1 MRILFFIYGV
11 TCYVM
16 FLGTFL
22 YAMGFVGNF
31 IVPKSMDTG
40 TVTSLVEA
48 LLVNLVLLGVFAVQH
63 SVMAR
68 QGFKEKWTKIVPEP
82 IERSTYVLATNLAL
96 ILLFWQWR
104 PMGDVIWDVSGS
116 MLGSILIAI
125 SLAGWLIVLISTFL
139 LDHFELF
146 GLKQVYYYLQGK
158 ELIRSG
164 LRQPAFYKVVRHPI
178 YFGFTVAFWATP
190 VMTTAHL
197 LFAIGTL
204 GYMLIG
210 IFFEERDLISV
221 FGKEYE
227 DYKSRV
233 SMIFPLPPGK

>member
-40 TVTSLVEA
+40 TAISLVEA